1 MADKNLTELKK
12 QAAEIGLTKL
22 TDAHLAQL
30 DRATAGSRQRKTQM
44 PDDIH
49 FYDEPAHIN
58 RASEEA

>member
-1 MADKNLTELKK
+1 MADKDLTELKK
-12 QAAEIGLTKL
+12 RATEIGLTKL

-30 DRATAGSRQRKTQM
+30 DRATAGSRQRKGLM

-49 FYDEPAHIN
+49 FSDEPAHIN

>member
-1 MADKNLTELKK
+1 MADKDLTELKK
-12 QAAEIGLTKL
+12 RAAEIGLTKL

-30 DRATAGSRQRKTQM
+30 DRATAGARQRKAHM

-58 RASEEA
+58 RASKEA